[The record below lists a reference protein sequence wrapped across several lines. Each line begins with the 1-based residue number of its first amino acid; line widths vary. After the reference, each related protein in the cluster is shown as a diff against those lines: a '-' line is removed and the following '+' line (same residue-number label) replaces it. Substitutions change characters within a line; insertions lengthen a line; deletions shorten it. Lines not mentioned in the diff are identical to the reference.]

1 MLDSME
7 YYKEINRMK
16 EINRLK
22 KIKSIKD
29 VIKERMDTRLK
40 NVYSAIAIC
49 LSYKYHGYFVA
60 GNSCNASAPHDFD
73 LYPWCNSE
81 FDFEGIKSRI
91 ESVGGYVII
100 ETRNALTVNINNN
113 IIQFCN
119 YWKPDL
125 INLIESFDFAHI
137 QVGVAVTIKWGPDG
151 YDRSAV
157 EYVEYTDNWQRA
169 HMLETTWYT
178 GSDYP
183 LSSLLRTVKYFQR
196 GAYANKFEY
205 KKDIIN
211 ILNNIISRGYE
222 DYQDYKDQLAAID
235 LLLLE
240 PEESE
245 ATWNLYLT
253 CGKRGLVKTFTGNEL
268 EDDNTL

>member
-1 MLDSME
+1 M
-7 YYKEINRMK
+7 
-16 EINRLK
+16 
-22 KIKSIKD
+22 KSIKD
-29 VIKERMDTRLK
+29 VIIERMDTRLK
-40 NVYSAIAIC
+40 SVYSAIAIC

-73 LYPWCNSE
+73 LSPWYAKK

-100 ETRNALTVNINNN
+100 ETRNALTVNIGGKT
-113 IIQFCN
+113 IQFCN

-125 INLIESFDFAHI
+125 ISLIESFDFAHI
-137 QVGVAVTIKWGPDG
+137 QIGVAVSIEWRPGDFEDDRGG
-151 YDRSAV
+151 YDSSWI
-157 EYVEYTDNWQRA
+157 EYVEYTDSWQRA

-196 GAYANKFEY
+196 GAYANKYEY
-205 KKDIIN
+205 KKDILN
-211 ILNNIISRGYE
+211 ILNSIISRGYK
-222 DYQDYKDQLAAID
+222 DYQDYKDQLAAVD

-240 PEESE
+240 PEEKE
-245 ATWNLYLT
+245 AAWNLYLT
-253 CGKRGLVKTFTGNEL
+253 CGDRGLVKTFTANEQ
-268 EDDNTL
+268 EEDNTL

>member
-1 MLDSME
+1 M
-7 YYKEINRMK
+7 
-16 EINRLK
+16 
-22 KIKSIKD
+22 KSIKD
-29 VIKERMDTRLK
+29 VIRERMDTRLK
-40 NVYSAIAIC
+40 SVYSAIAIC
-49 LSYKYHGYFVA
+49 LSYKHHGYFVA

-73 LYPWCNSE
+73 LYPWHNDK

-100 ETRNALTVNINNN
+100 ETRNALTVNIGGK

-125 INLIESFDFAHI
+125 ISLIESFDFAHI
-137 QVGVAVTIKWGPDG
+137 QIGVAVNIDWRPGDFENDIGGYKCSTIKF
-151 YDRSAV
+151 
-157 EYVEYTDNWQRA
+157 VEYTDNWQRA
-169 HMLETTWYT
+169 HTLETTWYT

-183 LSSLLRTVKYFQR
+183 LSSLLRTVKYFNR

-211 ILNNIISRGYE
+211 ILNNIISRGYK

-240 PEESE
+240 PEEKD
-245 ATWNLYLT
+245 AARNLYST
-253 CGKRGLVKTFTGNEL
+253 CCERGLVKTFTANEL
-268 EDDNTL
+268 E

>member
-1 MLDSME
+1 
-7 YYKEINRMK
+7 MK
-16 EINRLK
+16 P
-22 KIKSIKD
+22 IKD
-29 VIKERMDTRLK
+29 VIRERMDTRLK
-40 NVYSAIAIC
+40 SVYSAIAIC
-49 LSYKYHGYFVA
+49 LSYKHHGYFVA

-73 LYPWCNSE
+73 LYPWYSKK

-91 ESVGGYVII
+91 ESVGGSVII
-100 ETRNALTVNINNN
+100 ETRNALTVNIGGKT
-113 IIQFCN
+113 IQFCN

-125 INLIESFDFAHI
+125 ISLIESFDFAHI
-137 QVGVAVTIKWGPDG
+137 QVGVAVTIEWGPDG
-151 YDRSAV
+151 YNYSTIKF
-157 EYVEYTDNWQRA
+157 VEYTDNWQRA

-178 GSDYP
+178 GSNYP

-211 ILNNIISRGYE
+211 ILNNIISRGYK

-240 PEESE
+240 PEEQD
-245 ATWNLYLT
+245 AAWNLYLT
-253 CGKRGLVKTFTGNEL
+253 CGKRGLVEKFTANEL
-268 EDDNTL
+268 EEDNKL

>member
-1 MLDSME
+1 M
-7 YYKEINRMK
+7 
-16 EINRLK
+16 K

-29 VIKERMDTRLK
+29 VIRERVDKRLYS
-40 NVYSAIAIC
+40 VYSAIAIC
-49 LSYKYHGYFVA
+49 LSYNHHGYFVA
-60 GNSCNASAPHDFD
+60 GNSCNASTPHDFD
-73 LYPWCNSE
+73 LYPWRNDK
-81 FDFEGIKSRI
+81 FDFEDIISRI

-100 ETRNALTVNINNN
+100 ETRNALTVNIGGKV
-113 IIQFCN
+113 IQFCN

-137 QVGVAVTIKWGPDG
+137 QIGVAVNIKWGSDG
-151 YDRSAV
+151 YWRSDI

-183 LSSLLRTVKYFQR
+183 LSSLLRTVKYFQY
-196 GAYANKFEY
+196 GCYANKFEY

-211 ILNNIISRGYE
+211 ILNNIISRGYK

-240 PEESE
+240 PEEKE
-245 ATWNLYLT
+245 AAWDLYLT
-253 CGKRGLVKTFTGNEL
+253 CGNHGLVKTFTANEL
-268 EDDNTL
+268 EDNKL

>member
-1 MLDSME
+1 MKSVMLDSME
-7 YYKEINRMK
+7 YYKEINRV
-16 EINRLK
+16 K

-29 VIKERMDTRLK
+29 VIKERMTTRLK
-40 NVYSAIAIC
+40 NMYSAIAIC

-73 LYPWCNSE
+73 LYPWRNSE

-100 ETRNALTVNINNN
+100 ETRNALTVNINSN
-113 IIQFCN
+113 IIQLCN

-137 QVGVAVTIKWGPDG
+137 QVGVAVNIEWGSDG
-151 YDRSAV
+151 YESSQV
-157 EYVEYTDNWQRA
+157 EYAEYTDNWQRA

-211 ILNNIISRGYE
+211 ILNNTISRGYN
-222 DYQDYKDQLAAID
+222 DYQDYKDQLAAIY

-240 PEESE
+240 PEEKE
-245 ATWNLYLT
+245 AAWNLYLT
-253 CGKRGLVKTFTGNEL
+253 CGKHGLVKTFTSNEL

>member
-1 MLDSME
+1 MKSVMLDSME
-7 YYKEINRMK
+7 YYKDINRM
-16 EINRLK
+16 K

-40 NVYSAIAIC
+40 NMYSAIAIC

-100 ETRNALTVNINNN
+100 ETRNALTVNINSN

-119 YWKPDL
+119 YLKPDL

-137 QVGVAVTIKWGPDG
+137 QVGVAVTIEWGSDG
-151 YDRSAV
+151 YDHSAV

-196 GAYANKFEY
+196 GTYANKFEY

-211 ILNNIISRGYE
+211 ILNNIISRGYN

-240 PEESE
+240 PEEKE
-245 ATWNLYLT
+245 AAWNLYLT
-253 CGKRGLVKTFTGNEL
+253 CGNRGLVKTFTANEL

>member
-1 MLDSME
+1 M
-7 YYKEINRMK
+7 
-16 EINRLK
+16 
-22 KIKSIKD
+22 KSIKD
-29 VIKERMDTRLK
+29 VIKERMNTRLK

-49 LSYKYHGYFVA
+49 LSYKYNGYFVA
-60 GNSCNASAPHDFD
+60 GNSCNVSAPHDFD
-73 LYPWCNSE
+73 LYPWGNE

-100 ETRNALTVNINNN
+100 ETRNALTVNINGKVV
-113 IIQFCN
+113 QFCN

-125 INLIESFDFAHI
+125 ISLIESFDFAHI
-137 QVGVAVTIKWGPDG
+137 QIGVAVSIKWRSGEGSDDRCG
-151 YDRSAV
+151 YDYSAI

-178 GSDYP
+178 GSEYP

-205 KKDIIN
+205 KKDILN
-211 ILNNIISRGYE
+211 ILNGIISRGYK
-222 DYQDYKDQLAAID
+222 DYADYKDQLAAID

-240 PEESE
+240 PEETI
-245 ATWNLYLT
+245 AAWNLYLT
-253 CGKRGLVKTFTGNEL
+253 CSKCGLVKTFTADEL
-268 EDDNTL
+268 EEDNKV

>member
-1 MLDSME
+1 MLFSIKYCKEVSSM
-7 YYKEINRMK
+7 
-16 EINRLK
+16 
-22 KIKSIKD
+22 KSVKD
-29 VIKERMDTRLK
+29 VIEERMDTRLK
-40 NVYSAIAIC
+40 SVYSAIAIC
-49 LSYKYHGYFVA
+49 LSYEYNSYFVA

-73 LYPWCNSE
+73 LYPWRNDK

-100 ETRNALTVNINNN
+100 ETRNALTVNIGGK

-119 YWKPDL
+119 YWKSDL
-125 INLIESFDFAHI
+125 ISLIESFDFAHI
-137 QVGVAVTIKWGPDG
+137 QVGVAVSIEWGPGG
-151 YDRSAV
+151 YDYSAI

-183 LSSLLRTVKYFQR
+183 LSSLLRTVKYFKR

-211 ILNNIISRGYE
+211 ILNNIISRGYK

-240 PEESE
+240 PEEKD
-245 ATWNLYLT
+245 AAWNLYLT
-253 CGKRGLVKTFTGNEL
+253 CGEHGLVKTFTANEL
-268 EDDNTL
+268 EEDN